1 MVIVVTVCVY
11 VCVCRGI
18 AKRKREPQS
27 FYFCVCGRE
36 NYAAT
41 TFPSTPGPPV
51 ILGSQSCWL
60 YFILGTSCLAEPVAL
75 ATSIY
80 TRDVLSDKGYKPPEA
95 MAHCSALAEIPQPH
109 PQWLP
114 PLRKAWRGLFG
125 FKEKRPKLAFYGR
138 SWVSAELEPEAR
150 ASGKTGAIVWGLEK
164 SLLFKIL
171 RLLGK

>member
-51 ILGSQSCWL
+51 TLGSQSCWL
-60 YFILGTSCLAEPVAL
+60 YFILGTSCLSEPVAL

-114 PLRKAWRGLFG
+114 PLRKA
-125 FKEKRPKLAFYGR
+125 
-138 SWVSAELEPEAR
+138 
-150 ASGKTGAIVWGLEK
+150 
-164 SLLFKIL
+164 
-171 RLLGK
+171 